1 MKLAL
6 FQMDVV
12 SGDVAENFHK
22 VAMWIEKTAHDYA
35 PDILVLPELWSTSYA
50 YEILSQIADH
60 NGTKTKAF
68 LSELAKR
75 HHVNIIG
82 GSIANIIDGKVY
94 NTMMAF
100 GRDGQLVGSYSKT
113 HLASTMDED
122 LHFASSPV
130 PDEVFELDGVKEG
143 GAICYDLRFP
153 ETVRFLAVEGA
164 EILFFVAAWPCR
176 RLEHW
181 TYLLR
186 ARAVENQVFAVGCN
200 RVSLCDGLPLGGHS
214 IVYGPAGEVVAQAS
228 DTTERTLFAEV
239 DLADVKKMR
248 ETVPVFVDRRPEAYS
263 FL

>member
-1 MKLAL
+1 
-6 FQMDVV
+6 MDVF
-12 SGDVAENFHK
+12 SGNVAKNFDK
-22 VAMWIEKTAHDYA
+22 VATWIEETMHTYA
-35 PDILVLPELWSTSYA
+35 PDVLVLPELWSTSYA
-50 YEILSQIADH
+50 YDILPQIADH
-60 NGTKTKAF
+60 NGEKTRAF
-68 LSELAKR
+68 LSELAKKY
-75 HHVNIIG
+75 HVNIIG

-100 GRDGQLVGSYSKT
+100 DRDGELVGSYSKI

-122 LHFASSPV
+122 LHFAPSSV
-130 PDEVFELDGVKEG
+130 PDKLFELDGVKVG

-153 ETVRFLAVEGA
+153 ETVRSLAIEGA

-200 RVSLCDGLPLGGHS
+200 RVDLCDTLPLGGHS
-214 IVYGPAGEVVAQAS
+214 IIYGPAGEVVAQA
-228 DTTERTLFAEV
+228 DDATERTLFAEI